1 MWKACAGDASC
12 AESSCVTECDTEAY
26 RCLDQNDPV
35 DLGQR
40 VPTCEAEVT
49 PKYHNTNPEC
59 CCSMLLGKSK
69 SCKVC
74 NKKTTA
80 DKGTSEVVTMSEAR
94 KLLSIACVHTC
105 TPAACGMASS
115 ECDSLPKD
123 ILQAWSSL
131 KWQCRSGIPILRQLC
146 LPLASPQIEC
156 QQNLCK
162 LLFGLELDPVEE
174 SIKTLGTT
182 VFASMRGFPRI
193 AVPWMRGSLRIAVPW
208 MQICGDALKYT
219 WFCLGLHTILCQHS
233 MNCLLQIYRKWVIC
247 KKLSFSISMS
257 VISAHPS
264 ATVFALG
271 IAFTNI
277 DKSNLTKN
285 VGIVVKPSHQALW
298 KNLSGGFLRCEGS

>member
-1 MWKACAGDASC
+1 
-12 AESSCVTECDTEAY
+12 
-26 RCLDQNDPV
+26 
-35 DLGQR
+35 
-40 VPTCEAEVT
+40 
-49 PKYHNTNPEC
+49 
-59 CCSMLLGKSK
+59 MLLRKKK

-131 KWQCRSGIPILRQLC
+131 KWQCRSGTPILRQLC
-146 LPLASPQIEC
+146 LPLASPQIEG

-182 VFASMRGFPRI
+182 VFASMREF
-193 AVPWMRGSLRIAVPW
+193 
-208 MQICGDALKYT
+208 
-219 WFCLGLHTILCQHS
+219 
-233 MNCLLQIYRKWVIC
+233 
-247 KKLSFSISMS
+247 
-257 VISAHPS
+257 HPPAWTAQS
-264 ATVFALG
+264 
-271 IAFTNI
+271 
-277 DKSNLTKN
+277 S
-285 VGIVVKPSHQALW
+285 
-298 KNLSGGFLRCEGS
+298 SGGRSTLLPGPLNPPASARGPENFLRCEGS